1 MRIPWLLL
9 IIVNIYPPPCHFKS
23 APKIFFKTHVVMC
36 LDFFFLISGSVLITT
51 SVHVL
56 SYLLVLMP
64 VHPYLPVHFSV
75 IVNDCAMYPEDLYVF
90 SFFLKNSC
98 IDEPSAQ
105 VNFAFLELLVHCFQL
120 YPLVYKVYLSPCYV
134 HKKFTGSRSI
144 W

>member
-75 IVNDCAMYPEDLYVF
+75 IVNDCAMYPEDLNVF
-90 SFFLKNSC
+90 FFFLKK
-98 IDEPSAQ
+98 
-105 VNFAFLELLVHCFQL
+105 L
-120 YPLVYKVYLSPCYV
+120 KVR
-134 HKKFTGSRSI
+134 FT
-144 W
+144 